1 MKYTTSVIGYIHVL
15 IPYILN
21 PSSIKKI
28 LYFSYN
34 LMFYT
39 NHKSSSRIFKY
50 PIKNFISKC
59 SWNMRRKLRRALIGQ
74 YEKTKMYH
82 KFPTTNFLAVL
93 LSFIL
98 QPFKQHSLG
107 LHQPLWANESYH
119 IQFHNLSFAGTHIV
133 GPDWSRITSLTF
145 V

>member
-1 MKYTTSVIGYIHVL
+1 MKYTTSVIGNIHVL

-21 PSSIKKI
+21 PSSMKKI

-39 NHKSSSRIFKY
+39 NHKSSSKIFKY
-50 PIKNFISKC
+50 PIKIFISKC
-59 SWNMRRKLRRALIGQ
+59 SWNMRRKIRRALIGQ
-74 YEKTKMYH
+74 YEKTKIYH
-82 KFPTTNFLAVL
+82 KFPTTNFLAVFC
-93 LSFIL
+93 LSFYN
-98 QPFKQHSLG
+98 HSNNT
-107 LHQPLWANESYH
+107 PWAFINLWANESYH